1 MKKFVFLHYGFVT
14 PTEEIKEAW
23 GNWFASVGDKFIDM
37 GSPFGSGKEI
47 TKDGIKEL
55 PLGLDSIT
63 GYSIIN
69 AENID
74 EAVKIAET
82 CPFITGI
89 RVYDTQSMKIIRP
102 EQITIK
108 PAVVSICSGLSKN
121 E

>member
-1 MKKFVFLHYGFVT
+1 MKKFVLLHYGFVT

-23 GNWFASVGDKFIDM
+23 GNWFATVGDKFIDM

-89 RVYDTQSMKIIRP
+89 RVYDTQSM
-102 EQITIK
+102 
-108 PAVVSICSGLSKN
+108 
-121 E
+121 